1 MEVGN
6 IKADLKALPLQCP
19 YCGETIEVLIDTSFS
34 PQEYI
39 EDCEVCCRPITICV
53 QSTNGNPQVDARRE
67 DD

>member
-6 IKADLKALPLQCP
+6 IRADLKAVPLQCP
-19 YCGETIEVLIDTSFS
+19 YCGETIEVLIDTSVS

-39 EDCEVCCRPITICV
+39 EDCEVCCQPMTISV
-53 QSTNGNPQVDARRE
+53 RLTDADPLVDARRE